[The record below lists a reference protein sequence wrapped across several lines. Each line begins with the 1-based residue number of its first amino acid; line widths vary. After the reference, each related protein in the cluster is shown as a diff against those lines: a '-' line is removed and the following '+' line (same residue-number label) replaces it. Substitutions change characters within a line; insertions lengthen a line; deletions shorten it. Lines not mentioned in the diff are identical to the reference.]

1 MYMKGSEEYSI
12 SINTF
17 WGGFYIKGKAVYKQ
31 NV

>member
-1 MYMKGSEEYSI
+1 MYMKGSEEY